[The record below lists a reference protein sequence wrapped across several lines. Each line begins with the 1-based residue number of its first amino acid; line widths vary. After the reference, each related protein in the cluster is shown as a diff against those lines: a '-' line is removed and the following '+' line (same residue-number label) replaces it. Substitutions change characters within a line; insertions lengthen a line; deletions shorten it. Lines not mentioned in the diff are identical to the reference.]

1 MMTTTKRLTR
11 RILSVLLSII
21 MVLVAMPLSSA
32 RNQKNPVPH
41 RGPKSG
47 EDILGGHDYT
57 DTDDAAFNAL
67 IDKLDKLLGS
77 SGDLYE
83 VLRAIPGVEDILTP
97 MGINTTT
104 RPINLTSVV
113 DNMLNTMLF
122 NDKMVNDLIQMLF
135 PMLLKT
141 LEDTLSQPALN
152 ALIGGVNL
160 SSLTETTI
168 WSTSFGNWN
177 NGGILNANTGLTA
190 AAKVKVTKLE
200 ILSVQHLY
208 TLMSSVGTFQNI
220 KLYPNLLASKIVH
233 FPAVAAQLA
242 SATGPSGSWANKA
255 YPTNA
260 WEHANIYDSVTGKLK
275 LNWGIDAAA
284 PALRRQLFKDA
295 LTDIFDGVWFLLKAL
310 LAGKGLS
317 GNYQDNT
324 LLGGNNIA
332 TIRVT
337 ANGAVTGTGKVTFV
351 NNFNINFGLSKT
363 DNSTVNI
370 WLQAAGIE
378 GYSYILAPIFELL
391 LGEDAAAMVKI
402 KNPGAI
408 NSTADLVDGII
419 DPLIEFIDNMKAA
432 PVSELLKLLPNIAA
446 AFQEEK
452 ILPLVDPLKL
462 NLVAKAGGT
471 LTLTFDIPLSDI
483 TFGLV
488 SNVTVPFDIN
498 LRNMLGSA
506 LDISIPTVELGPLL
520 RDALEDLLDFESLLE
535 LVLDAVGMDPS
546 TIPSYKLIDIKGYGT
561 RVNLSTS
568 KRVGTT
574 TRQYIRADKAE
585 VLYALLK
592 WVLQTDMLTDLL
604 PFEFTDLDEVLAALA
619 ELVRPKPY
627 NNPPLQTAQPAWSTY
642 DPYPEWWADLN
653 SPAGKVKAKL
663 DGDYIL
669 ANADDLLNILWEQIK
684 PAGSTA
690 LTFSQA
696 LIEAFMDM
704 GANGEVYVSV
714 VEMIQGLL
722 GSLLGDDGM
731 LADFQGLISELG
743 IIGSQ
748 KNAGEA
754 GFVPGTPYDII
765 AAANR
770 LMPYDP
776 IDNPTGYT
784 MPAAGTV
791 DTVHE
796 LMVQL
801 KIFLAPIVPLLD
813 VLFNGKNLDLL
824 NVLLGRNYPTPQV
837 PLAVEGLLR
846 PLLGVMGYNEAIK
859 PLLQTFTV
867 PLGIPWKT
875 TWDWSTATTAAD
887 KLGTFLDPI
896 EEIYYKVLDE
906 PVAGLLGLLPNLAYF
921 VSANGTLASPLQQA
935 VDYLFHPVYVLLD
948 TLRPIFPIPLS
959 ASGLPAG
966 LTLSPNEGFKI
977 DTDALLGGFVN
988 GRELIPGYPINLDLS
1003 KFLQGTWDGTKPVW
1017 DRTAVLFVLMDQLGM
1032 LDMIQ
1037 DLGMVGLT
1045 KLIQYGGFPE
1055 MERIDYSAAPPR
1067 AANATGTPTWW
1078 KPSHAQFLVDNAD
1091 AVLAWFWKAFIKD
1104 EPTVKAQLQQLLDDN
1119 SISITLQ
1126 DSLPATIDTFWSSE
1140 TYVKENLLTLVD
1152 MVLGFKDTIDGTV
1165 LPASITN
1172 YLGAEVTS
1180 LSKLLKLISIYD
1192 DDPSKPVVAGTNPK
1206 PLDLD
1211 SLLGPMEAL
1220 YATDPVYLANTDAA
1234 HVAAAKAQYL
1244 LENPDASNAEA
1255 DAYAAV
1261 AVRGPARAAA
1271 KASVAAA
1278 SLSGVT
1284 NEASFM
1290 TKIEQLFAP
1299 LMPLL
1304 RVFLA
1309 ESNILIV
1316 TDPRITDPTHTGTVG
1331 PLLPVDPMTGDP
1343 TVGNGFLRAYG
1354 YNGYEMGLLPL
1365 LLGIGA
1371 DVPGFVD
1378 ELKKYDTAS
1387 GDFKTATETQQLRM
1401 ILNPIMTLLDK
1412 LADNPFQ
1419 TLLQV
1424 LPNVARFISDD
1435 VQVAGEKSLMRQAID
1450 RLLQPILIL
1459 FEEIDPGPA
1468 YPNSPLNGITG
1479 LLDGITEVRFGD
1491 EINALLAKY
1500 LPGWG
1505 INSFNLEELIVGA
1518 VQLFSQM
1525 LSPPTTGTHHP
1536 STQPWLN
1543 DLGKVDTGTGLFG
1556 ADYVEVDMPNL
1567 LTKLLSVTGAFE
1579 NIKDFEAL
1587 VRLLNVTDRDV
1598 GEGPGLIDYAKAPPE
1613 VSVASLGWLN
1623 AAQEKFLLDNMDAVI
1638 NWAWREIIYTT
1649 AARGNIEA
1657 WLATTLGMPVSLAP
1671 TLGGTLQNLMG
1682 DFLYTRQNLTN
1693 IVNMLDSLKGEIDG
1707 VSFYG
1712 LTLQMILEKTTV
1724 LGNDPVDFDELFSF
1738 IDDYN
1743 PTDYPVTL
1751 TKAQFQTALVD
1762 MLKPLMPLLRVF
1774 LAESSIRLINDK
1786 TVNNPTNNPAMGDGF
1801 LIIDGYDGYRTG
1813 LLPVLMA
1820 LGANVPGYLDELV
1833 LYDGV
1838 DGFKT
1843 AGDDEQIEAII
1854 NPLLYLLE
1862 KLAADPISTIVQ
1874 VIPNVAYF
1882 AGGNDADSLL
1892 QQAINNMLHP
1902 LAAVLGALPDSL
1914 LGSGGLTIPDLTNLG
1929 LTSKINDALG
1939 SVLGGLTLDQLVV
1952 GLVKV
1957 FPARFNEMG
1966 VKGCIDGDA
1975 DCKAGT
1981 CAHINKA
1988 SYVET
1993 DKAKLLIQLLMVT
2006 GALDLLDDDTL
2017 AELAKLLNID
2027 NKPPAGSGLIE
2038 YGYAPSATPVA
2049 SLSWLTDAQANFLLD
2064 NVDGVIKWLWSK
2076 FIYGTPIQAQL
2087 EGMLFD
2093 ALGTTVALK
2102 PTLELTIKDLL
2113 GTYLYTP
2120 GNFDLIA
2127 GALQNAKA
2135 SIDAMPDILGV
2146 SVKEILGKAIKID
2159 QDGVLNSLDID
2170 GLFAALSTYVPGQ
2183 PIADETAFKN
2193 KLVDLLAPF
2202 APLLR
2207 IFLAEGDL
2215 MFIVDHDVNNPNCI
2229 CDQHVCDSSC
2239 PTPCDYVCPNL
2250 GNGLA
2255 KVWGSDGWAKA
2266 LLPILMGIG
2275 AQVPGFLDGDGG
2287 SYGGLVRYA
2296 DFKTLSDT
2304 DMILAVL
2311 DPILYLLDKLIKD
2324 PVNTVIQVIPNLAYL
2339 LSDVDDLSLL
2349 QQALAKLAY
2358 PLKPV
2363 LPLLEGLWSLDELY
2377 FLENV
2382 KLEFSREINRLLGSV
2397 MSGLTMEKLV
2407 VGTITPFSDAALR
2420 ALGLYNTAP
2429 NGARYVDVD
2438 GGLLLAQILTMTGVL
2453 DGVDDDLLAGLAKL
2467 LNLTN
2472 TPPAGPGLIEYA
2484 KGADAVNVTYPPWLK
2499 KVHTQFLV
2507 DNVDTVLEWAWAA
2520 LFDGNTPGK
2529 EFLEEKLKLPA
2540 GTVQD
2545 SIKDTIEGLLG
2556 TYLYT
2561 PDNFDNL
2568 VQTAINFKSSLTSI
2582 NVLGLP
2588 LADILE
2594 EAIKIDEGGVLK
2606 GLDINALFAGF
2617 DGYPPGAITDEASFK
2632 SNMLNM
2638 LEPLAPLLRIFL
2650 AEADLMFIVDPEVN
2664 NPNDNA
2670 QGDGLIKVFGSNGWA
2685 TGLLPILMGIGATVP
2700 GFIDGDGGSYGG
2712 LVRYADFKTLND
2724 RDMISAV
2731 IDPILYLLNK
2741 LATDPVNTIMQVL
2754 PNLAYF
2760 ISDAKGPSLLQ
2771 QAIDKILH
2779 PLAPVMPLLSDQLDV
2794 DLSVVTDVKLGD
2806 LLNGILGGVLN
2817 GLTIEQLVVGDITPF
2832 SDTALRALG
2841 VFNTAANGARYV
2853 DVDAA
2858 DLLAEILRLVG
2869 AYELLEDNNLTGL
2882 VNLLN
2887 YKGRTKAG
2895 LPPIIYPKL
2904 DMTAISKNL
2913 YKGCWWS
2920 KKDAVGLSN
2929 RLEQFIDDIMLIITG
2944 TRVGMVP
2951 LISGGNSVASGFLR
2965 EMLGEALYTQANF
2978 NNIVNG
2984 LQGALAGID
2993 GAMEIVPGKT
3003 LADVLDGIVT
3013 LDGDE
3018 IDVMDII
3025 DQLKGW
3031 TNTVVIPAQGDQDL
3045 FIDGLISFLKPA
3057 VPLLDFLLFGKDINV
3072 LSELPVKN
3080 GGEGDG
3086 MLTAFGYD
3094 GYLYGLIPVYEAL
3107 LKPMNAPAS
3116 IIKDKSDFETMTD
3129 EEKLQALLDPLL
3141 YAVEQIVTDPL
3152 DNLLKVLP
3160 NLAYFITPEGGST
3173 LLQEAIDRAIY
3184 AVNNVFSSV
3193 TGAQGPLFSL
3203 DIHAEIDKLLGNLDF
3218 ELAGLNSGILSRLRV
3233 GTLSEYA
3240 SRSGAGI
3247 TTYVGRYLSVL
3258 TEQDRADLLTVIFK
3272 TVIELVQNDKNRE
3285 MLVTLVSNAIRPSG
3299 FGSTSVHWGI
3309 HLILWWHRL
3318 LGTNYSLDKI
3328 FCLMKFVNF
3337 FMPVIM
3343 WFRNLLSGLFGF

>member
-1 MMTTTKRLTR
+1 MTTTKRFTR

-32 RNQKNPVPH
+32 RNLGKNPVPH
-41 RGPKSG
+41 RGPKPG

-57 DTDDAAFNAL
+57 DTGDAAFNSL
-67 IDKLDKLLGS
+67 IDKLDKLLGK
-77 SGDLYE
+77 SGDLRE
-83 VLRAIPGVEDILTP
+83 VIKAIPALKDLLEP
-97 MGINTTT
+97 MGVDVNNTTT
-104 RPINLTSVV
+104 PVNLNSAI
-113 DNMLNTMLF
+113 DQIM
-122 NDKMVNDLIQMLF
+122 DKMLYNDGMVNNIIQMLF
-135 PMLLKT
+135 PMLLDQ
-141 LEDTLSQPALN
+141 LEQTLSQSALN
-152 ALIGGVNL
+152 TLIGGL
-160 SSLTETTI
+160 DLTQLTKTTI
-168 WSTSFGNWN
+168 WHTNFGNWN
-177 NGGILNANTGLTA
+177 NGGLLNANTGLT
-190 AAKVKVTKLE
+190 VDVNVWVSS
-200 ILSVQHLY
+200 ISVLSVQHLY
-208 TLMSSVGTFQNI
+208 TLMNSVGTFTNLD
-220 KLYPNLLASKIVH
+220 LYPNLLAADIGTH
-233 FPAVAAQLA
+233 GYAFTAAKTALQN
-242 SATGPSGSWANKA
+242 ATYPGTWAAKA

-260 WEHANIYDSVTGKLK
+260 WQAASIYDSATQKLT
-275 LNWGIDAAA
+275 LDWGIDTA
-284 PALRRQLFKDA
+284 PAAQREAMFRAA
-295 LTDIFDGVWFLLKAL
+295 LADVFDGVWFLLKAL
-310 LAGKGLS
+310 FAGKGLT
-317 GNYQDNT
+317 GNYGAST
-324 LLGGNNIA
+324 LLGGDNIA
-332 TIRVT
+332 TIRVSGT
-337 ANGAVTGTGKVTFV
+337 GAAQGTGKVTFA
-351 NNFNINFGLSKT
+351 NNFAINIPISKT
-363 DNSTVNI
+363 DNSTVNL
-370 WLQAAGIE
+370 WLEVGGIE
-378 GYSYILAPIFELL
+378 GYSYLLTPIFELL
-391 LGEDAAAMVKI
+391 LGRDTAAINAAVK
-402 KNPGAI
+402 NVGAI
-408 NSTADLVDGII
+408 NNTADLVAGIV
-419 DPLIEFIDNMKAA
+419 DPLKEFLDNMKAA
-432 PVSELLKLLPNIAA
+432 PISELLKLLPNLAA
-446 AFQEEK
+446 AFDENK
-452 ILPLVDPLKL
+452 ILPLLDPLKL
-462 NLVAKAGGT
+462 NITAKAGGT
-471 LTLTFDIPLSDI
+471 LTLTFTVPFSDV
-483 TFGLV
+483 TFGLLGDQ
-488 SNVTVPFDIN
+488 TIPFNID
-498 LRNMLGSA
+498 LRGMAGTA
-506 LDISIPTVELGPLL
+506 MDFAIPPVELGPLL
-520 RDALEDLLDFESLLE
+520 APMLGDFLNFESL
-535 LVLDAVGMDPS
+535 MDMVFGAMGGGGNPL
-546 TIPSYKLIDIKGYGT
+546 PSYVLSDIAKYGQRYNGPGNPT
-561 RVNLSTS
+561 DSTLTT
-568 KRVGTT
+568 KRPGGG
-574 TRQYIRADKAE
+574 TRQYIDADKPE

-592 WVLQTDMLTDLL
+592 WFLQSDMIPL
-604 PFEFTDLDEVLAALA
+604 EFDNVDEVLAALA

-627 NNPPLQTAQPAWSTY
+627 NNPPLVSAPPAWSTY
-642 DPYPEWWADLN
+642 DPYPAWWADLN
-653 SPAGKVKAKL
+653 SPAGKAKAKL

-669 ANADDLLNILWEQIK
+669 ANADALLNILWEQIK

-704 GANGEVYVSV
+704 GANGDLYVSV

-722 GSLLGDDGM
+722 GTILGDDGM
-731 LADFQGLISELG
+731 LAGFQGLISELG
-743 IIGSQ
+743 IIGSE
-748 KNAGEA
+748 KNADEA
-754 GFVPGTPYDII
+754 GFIPGAPYDII

-801 KIFLAPIVPLLD
+801 KIFLTPIVPLLD

-824 NVLLGRNYPTPQV
+824 NVLLGV
-837 PLAVEGLLR
+837 SGVEGLLR

-867 PLGIPWKT
+867 PLGISWNAAW
-875 TWDWSTATTAAD
+875 TWAGTDAQ
-887 KLGTFLDPI
+887 KLSALLDPI
-896 EEIYYKVLDE
+896 ETIYYKVLDE

-921 VSANGTLASPLQQA
+921 VSANGALASPLQQA
-935 VDYLFHPVYVLLD
+935 INYLFHPVYVLLD

-959 ASGLPAG
+959 ASGLPPG
-966 LTLSPNEGFKI
+966 LTLSPNEGFKV
-977 DTDALLGGFVN
+977 DTDVLLGGFVN
-988 GRELIPGYPINLDLS
+988 GLELIPGYPITLDLS
-1003 KFLQGTWDGTKPVW
+1003 QFLQGYWDGTKPVW

-1045 KLIQYGGFPE
+1045 KLIQYNRFPE
-1055 MERIDYSAAPPR
+1055 MDRIDYSAAPPR
-1067 AANATGTPTWW
+1067 RANATGTPAWW
-1078 KPSHAQFLVDNAD
+1078 KESHAKFLVDNAD
-1091 AVLAWFWKAFIKD
+1091 AVLNWLWAAFIN
-1104 EPTVKAQLQQLLDDN
+1104 EGTVRTELEALLAGAGVN
-1119 SISITLQ
+1119 ITLEN
-1126 DSLPATIDTFWSSE
+1126 SLPATIDKFWSNE
-1140 TYVKENLLTLVD
+1140 PYVKENLLTLVD
-1152 MVLGFKDTIDGTV
+1152 MVLGVQDTLDGMT
-1165 LPASITN
+1165 LPKALTSF
-1172 YLGAEVTS
+1172 LGADATS
-1180 LSKLLKLISIYD
+1180 MSKLLELISIYD
-1192 DDPSKPVVAGTNPK
+1192 ENRPIAVGVNPS
-1206 PLDLD
+1206 PLKL
-1211 SLLGPMEAL
+1211 STLMGPMQTL
-1220 YATDPVYLANTDAA
+1220 YTGNSVYAAYVTANQPGIA
-1234 HVAAAKAQYL
+1234 AQYL
-1244 LENPDASNAEA
+1244 LDNPDATPAEA
-1255 DAYAAV
+1255 NAYAAV

-1271 KASVAAA
+1271 KVSVAANA
-1278 SLSGVT
+1278 PALTAIT
-1284 NEASFM
+1284 NEATFM
-1290 TKIEQLFAP
+1290 TALENLFAP

-1354 YNGYEMGLLPL
+1354 YNGYEMGLLPI

-1378 ELKKYDTAS
+1378 ELTKYYDPADTTALP
-1387 GDFKTATETQQLRM
+1387 GDYFKTASETEQLHM
-1401 ILNPIMTLLDK
+1401 ILGPIMALLNK
-1412 LADNPFQ
+1412 LAANPFQ

-1424 LPNVARFISDD
+1424 LPNVARFVSDD
-1435 VQVAGEKSLMRQAID
+1435 VDAQVPGEKSLMRQAID
-1450 RLLQPILIL
+1450 RLLQPILLL

-1468 YPNSPLNGITG
+1468 YPDSPLNGITG
-1479 LLDGITEVRFGD
+1479 LLDSFTGMLFGD
-1491 EINALLAKY
+1491 ELNAWLADT
-1500 LPGWG
+1500 LPGISDWNVQAFD
-1505 INSFNLEELIVGA
+1505 IEELIIGT
-1518 VQLFSQM
+1518 VQLFSKM
-1525 LSPPTTGTHHP
+1525 STPPLPYGHSHA
-1536 STQPWLN
+1536 SAQPWL
-1543 DLGKVDTGTGLFG
+1543 DTLGLSDG
-1556 ADYVEVDMPNL
+1556 ADYVETDMPNL
-1567 LTKLLSVTGAFE
+1567 LTKLLAVTGAFV
-1579 NIKDFEAL
+1579 NIKDFETL
-1587 VRLLNVTDRDV
+1587 VRLLNVPDRDV
-1598 GEGPGLIDYAKAPPE
+1598 GEGPPLIDYAKAPPE
-1613 VSVASLGWLN
+1613 VPVASLSWLSP
-1623 AAQEKFLLDNMDAVI
+1623 AQEKFLLDNMDGVI

-1707 VSFYG
+1707 ISFYG
-1712 LTLQMILEKTTV
+1712 MTLQMILEKTTV
-1724 LGNDPVDFDELFSF
+1724 LGDDPVDFDELFSF
-1738 IDDYN
+1738 IDNYN
-1743 PTDYPVTL
+1743 PSAYPATL
-1751 TKAQFQTALVD
+1751 TKAQFTTALVD

-1774 LAESSIRLINDK
+1774 LAESSIRLINDPS
-1786 TVNNPTNNPAMGDGF
+1786 VNNDKGF
-1801 LIIDGYDGYRTG
+1801 FIIDGYDGYRTG

-1838 DGFKT
+1838 DGFKNAT
-1843 AGDDEQIEAII
+1843 DDEQVEAIL

-1862 KLAADPISTIVQ
+1862 KLAANPISTIVQ

-1902 LAAVLGALPDSL
+1902 LSALLAALPDAV
-1914 LGSGGLTIPDLTNLG
+1914 LGSGGITIPDLTNLG
-1929 LTSKINDALG
+1929 LTSKINDALDG
-1939 SVLGGLTLDQLVV
+1939 AISGLTLDKLVV
-1952 GLVKV
+1952 GLIKV

-1966 VKGCIDGDA
+1966 VKGCIDGNA

-1981 CAHINKA
+1981 CAHVDKA

-2006 GALDLLDDDTL
+2006 GVLDDLDDDTL
-2017 AELAKLLNID
+2017 EALAGLLNL
-2027 NKPPAGSGLIE
+2027 NNTPPAGPGLIE
-2038 YGYAPSATPVA
+2038 YAKAPPAVPVA
-2049 SLSWLTDAQANFLLD
+2049 SLSWLTPAQEKFLLD
-2064 NVDGVIKWLWSK
+2064 NVDGVIKWAWSK
-2076 FIYGTPIQAQL
+2076 LIYGTPIQGQIETWLA
-2087 EGMLFD
+2087 GM
-2093 ALGTTVALK
+2093 LGTTVTLG
-2102 PTLELTIKDLL
+2102 PTLEATVRDLL

-2120 GNFDLIA
+2120 GNLDLIA
-2127 GALQNAKA
+2127 GTLQNVKA
-2135 SIDAMPDILGV
+2135 GIDGVPDILGV
-2146 SVKEILGKAIKID
+2146 SIKEILRKAIKID
-2159 QDGVLNSLDID
+2159 QDGVLSDLNID
-2170 GLFAALSTYVPGQ
+2170 DLFAAISAYTSGPV
-2183 PIADETAFKN
+2183 ADETAFKN
-2193 KLVDLLAPF
+2193 KLADLLAPF

-2215 MFIVDHDVNNPNCI
+2215 MAIVDHDVNNPNCV
-2229 CDQHVCDSSC
+2229 CDQHVCDASC
-2239 PTPCDYVCPNL
+2239 PVPCDYVCPAL
-2250 GNGLA
+2250 GNGLM
-2255 KVWGSDGWAKA
+2255 KVWGSDGWAKG

-2275 AQVPGFLDGDGG
+2275 AKVPGFLDGDGAG
-2287 SYGGLVRYA
+2287 YGGLVRYA
-2296 DFKTLSDT
+2296 DFKNLSDRN
-2304 DMILAVL
+2304 MILAVL
-2311 DPILYLLDKLIKD
+2311 DPILYLLDKLIKN
-2324 PVNTVIQVIPNLAYL
+2324 PVNTAIQVIPNLAYL
-2339 LSDVDDLSLL
+2339 ISDDIGPSLL
-2349 QQALAKLAY
+2349 QQAVDKLLH
-2358 PLKPV
+2358 PLTPV
-2363 LPLLEGLWSLDELY
+2363 IPLLNKFVGSDQFDLSTLQNIELGIQANGWLD
-2377 FLENV
+2377 
-2382 KLEFSREINRLLGSV
+2382 SV
-2397 MSGLTMEKLV
+2397 LSGLTLEKLV

-2420 ALGLYNTAP
+2420 ALGVFNTAP

-2438 GGLLLAQILTMTGVL
+2438 GGKLLAQILTITGVL
-2453 DGVDDDLLAGLAKL
+2453 DGVDEDLLAALAGL

-2472 TPPAGPGLIEYA
+2472 TPPPGPGLIEYA
-2484 KGADAVNVTYPPWLK
+2484 KGPDAVNVVYPSWLK

-2507 DNVDTVLEWAWAA
+2507 DNVDTVIEWAWAT

-2529 EFLEEKLKLPA
+2529 EYLDNALGLPI

-2561 PDNFDNL
+2561 PGNFDNL
-2568 VQTAINFKSSLTSI
+2568 VQMVLDAKANVTSL

-2588 LADILE
+2588 LNDILK
-2594 EAIKIDEGGVLK
+2594 EAIKIDEGGVLT
-2606 GLDINALFAGF
+2606 GLDINALLSGF
-2617 DGYPPGAITDEASFK
+2617 SNYPPGAITDEASFK
-2632 SNMLNM
+2632 SNLLDM

-2664 NPNDNA
+2664 NE
-2670 QGDGLIKVFGSNGWA
+2670 DGLIKVFGSNGWA
-2685 TGLLPILMGIGATVP
+2685 TGLLPILMGIGANVP
-2700 GFIDGDGGSYGG
+2700 GFLDGDGGSYGG
-2712 LVRYADFKTLND
+2712 LVRYADFKILND

-2731 IDPILYLLNK
+2731 VDPILYLLNK
-2741 LATDPVNTIMQVL
+2741 LATDPISTIMQVL
-2754 PNLAYF
+2754 PNVAYF

-2779 PLAPVMPLLSDQLDV
+2779 PLAPMMPLLSDQLNV
-2794 DLSVVTDVKLGD
+2794 DLSVVTDLKLGD
-2806 LLNGILGGVLN
+2806 QLNGILGGVLN
-2817 GLTIEQLVVGDITPF
+2817 GLTIEQLAVGEITPF
-2832 SDTALRALG
+2832 SDTVLRALG

-2853 DVDAA
+2853 DVDVA

-2869 AYELLEDNNLTGL
+2869 AYDLLEDNNLTGL

-2887 YKGRTKAG
+2887 YKGRTKSG

-2951 LISGGNSVASGFLR
+2951 LVSGGNSVASGFLQ
-2965 EMLGEALYTQANF
+2965 EMLGDALYTQSNF
-2978 NNIVNG
+2978 DNIVNG

-2993 GAMEIVPGKT
+2993 GSMVIVPGKT
-3003 LADVLDGIVT
+3003 LADVLDGIIA
-3013 LDGDE
+3013 LGDDP
-3018 IDVMDII
+3018 IDVLDII

-3072 LSELPVKN
+3072 LSQLPVKN

-3094 GYLYGLIPVYEAL
+3094 GYLYGLIPIYEAL

-3184 AVNNVFSSV
+3184 AVNSVFSSV

-3203 DIHAEIDKLLGNLDF
+3203 NIHAEIDKLLGSLDF

-3233 GTLSEYA
+3233 GTLNEYA

-3247 TTYVGRYLSVL
+3247 TTYVGRYLSVI

-3272 TVIELVQNDKNRE
+3272 TVIELVQHDKNRE

-3299 FGSTSVHWGI
+3299 FGSTAIHWGI

-3318 LGTNYSLDKI
+3318 LGTNYTLDKI
-3328 FCLMKFVNF
+3328 FNLMKFINF